1 MKFVSFIAFLFFLGA
16 ASVQLN
22 DPDSYVWVIIYGSIA
37 LLTLAALFNQ
47 YFPLTTLISAFIY
60 LLAVLWFS
68 PNLVNTSLEAFSS
81 VQMKN
86 QQHELVRETWGLL
99 ISFLWCAILYQKT
112 STTNKSKNK

>member
-1 MKFVSFIAFLFFLGA
+1 MKFISFIAFIFFLGA

-22 DPDSYVWVIIYGSIA
+22 DPDSYVWIIIYGSIA
-37 LLTLAALFNQ
+37 LLTLATLFNQ
-47 YFPLTTLISAFIY
+47 YFPLTTLISAFVY

-68 PNLVNTSLEAFSS
+68 PNLINTSVEAFSS

-99 ISFLWCAILYQKT
+99 ISFLWCAVLYLKINT
-112 STTNKSKNK
+112 ADKSINK